1 MKEYFKQLMGDL
13 KSLRGINQYEEMK
26 SKPNGAE
33 ELQKLYEAVRAV
45 WNSFSYIPDSVKE
58 YTIRQRII
66 DDPEFYN
73 LNASVVY
80 RYLNAISGKYWNKG
94 SSDTTEV
101 EKVSYKSNASELS
114 PETQA
119 MVMKF
124 MNDLLENSRFQYIEP
139 VTERELKDLKED
151 DERKYPKALS
161 KNLQSTTREEMELFE
176 KKIEWA
182 RECTHLHTGELLP
195 NKPTFQ
201 EWLKEK

>member
-1 MKEYFKQLMGDL
+1 MKEYFKQLMSDL

-73 LNASVVY
+73 LNSAVVY
-80 RYLNAISGKYWNKG
+80 KWLNNISGKYWNH
-94 SSDTTEV
+94 TE
-101 EKVSYKSNASELS
+101 EYTQEQSNAKEVS
-114 PETQA
+114 PQTQA
-119 MVMKF
+119 MIQKF

-161 KNLQSTTREEMELFE
+161 KNLQSTTREEMEMFE

-201 EWLKEK
+201 EWLKQN